1 MPRALYLH
9 VPFCPSICPYCDFH
23 KMKRQEG
30 LVAAYLRR
38 LKQEAAASYEAFPGP
53 LDTIYFGGGTP
64 SHLTDAELA
73 AIVAIFTRTWGWP
86 GRLETT
92 LEADPLTFDAA
103 RLKTLKALGF
113 SRLSIGVQSSQE
125 AVLRFLG
132 RQHSGREGLEAV
144 FMALAAGFAVSA
156 DLITAV
162 PGQDVLRDLRA
173 LAQTGVP
180 HLSVYSLTIEPYT
193 PFALRGIRVDPDQDA
208 DAYLLVQEI
217 LPEYGL
223 RRYEVSNHARPGCE
237 SRHNQVYWHGEFFLG
252 LGPSAASFLPR
263 CLGGGVGERRIN
275 PPIKGWLRGDLP
287 EIVAVGGRRYLE
299 DVLMTGLRT
308 RRGVDLA
315 ALSAK
320 SGLEVEVLLQDWL
333 ARYSQLGWLTRQGP
347 VLQATPAGLIRLNRL
362 VQELLA

>member
-1 MPRALYLH
+1 MR
-9 VPFCPSICPYCDFH
+9 
-23 KMKRQEG
+23 RQEA
-30 LVAAYLRR
+30 LVAAYLQR
-38 LKQEAAASYEAFPGP
+38 LKQEAAAGYEAFPDL
-53 LDTIYFGGGTP
+53 LDTIYLGGGTP
-64 SHLTDAELA
+64 SHLTDAELESVA
-73 AIVAIFTRTWGWP
+73 ATLARTWGWP

-103 RLKTLKALGF
+103 RLKTFKALGF

-132 RQHSGREGLEAV
+132 RRHSGGAGLEAV
-144 FMALAAGFAVSA
+144 SMALAAGFAVSA

-193 PFALRGIRVDPDQDA
+193 PFSLRGIRVDPDQDA

-223 RRYEVSNHARPGCE
+223 KRYEVANHARPGYE

-252 LGPSAASFLPR
+252 LGPSAASFLPP
-263 CLGGGVGERRIN
+263 LGRGGVGERRIN
-275 PPIKGWLRGDLP
+275 PPIKGWLRGDPP
-287 EIVAVGGRRYLE
+287 EVVAVDARRYVE

-320 SGLEVEVLLQDWL
+320 SGLDVEVQLRDWL
-333 ARYSQLGWLTRQGP
+333 ARYSELGWLTRQGP

-362 VQELLA
+362 VRELLA

>member
-1 MPRALYLH
+1 MYQL
-9 VPFCPSICPYCDFH
+9 
-23 KMKRQEG
+23 
-30 LVAAYLRR
+30 
-38 LKQEAAASYEAFPGP
+38 FPGP
-53 LDTIYFGGGTP
+53 LDTIYLGGGTP

-86 GRLETT
+86 ARLETT

-103 RLKTLKALGF
+103 RLRTLKALGF
-113 SRLSIGVQSSQE
+113 SRLSVGVQSSQE

-132 RQHSGREGLEAV
+132 RQHTGREGLEAV
-144 FMALAAGFAVSA
+144 SMALAAGLAVSA

-162 PGQDVLRDLRA
+162 PGQDVLRDLHT

-180 HLSVYSLTIEPYT
+180 HLSVYSLTIEPHT

-223 RRYEVSNHARPGCE
+223 MRYEVSNHARPGYE

-263 CLGGGVGERRIN
+263 CLVGGEEGVGERRIN
-275 PPIKGWLRGDLP
+275 PPIKGWLRGDPP
-287 EIVAVGGRRYLE
+287 EVVMVDGRRYVE

-308 RRGVDLA
+308 RCGVDLA
-315 ALSAK
+315 VLSAR
-320 SGLEVEVLLQDWL
+320 SGLDVEAQLRDWL
-333 ARYSQLGWLTRQGP
+333 ARYSRLGWLTRQGP
-347 VLQATPAGLIRLNRL
+347 VLQATPAGLIRLNHL